1 MSEPAKKTDTETVL
15 TTTKGIA
22 TGSSGSIAQTAP
34 KRLSTDNTTDTQSPK
49 ISKLTEEQQVVQPP
63 VIVAEK
69 TPTLNEQMKILEE
82 MQKKAREEQQVTLI
96 AAVEDQ
102 PNFQQQLVE
111 ATQQQEVNT
120 PQQPQPSITAQ
131 SATST
136 ATVAAPHGVNPSMMS
151 DLLHTAAAVAAAQQ
165 VAAATVQVLP
175 GQPAGTIQLVS
186 AENVSKTQEM
196 MARGVVPQLVC
207 QPKEEQEK
215 YKNQT
220 IFTYLVTS
228 QGTLVAAN
236 SSDGNELI
244 TGGATPAN
252 NKKRGP
258 QRKGK
263 AKSNRKNASAAFNDQ
278 KGRCFGEKIPWIYHR
293 LFLYMLYLN
302 II

>member
-1 MSEPAKKTDTETVL
+1 MTEPAKKTDTETVL
-15 TTTKGIA
+15 NTTKGIA
-22 TGSSGSIAQTAP
+22 TGSSGSISQTAP

-49 ISKLTEEQQVVQPP
+49 ISKLAEEQQIVQPP
-63 VIVAEK
+63 VVVEK
-69 TPTLNEQMKILEE
+69 VHTLNEQMKILEE

-96 AAVEDQ
+96 SAVEDQ
-102 PNFQQQLVE
+102 SNFQQQQQLVE
-111 ATQQQEVNT
+111 ATQQQVSP
-120 PQQPQPSITAQ
+120 PQQPQPEITAQ

-151 DLLHTAAAVAAAQQ
+151 DLLHTAAAVAAAQG

-196 MARGVVPQLVC
+196 MARGIVPQLVC

-215 YKNQT
+215 YKDQT

-258 QRKGK
+258 QRKSK
-263 AKSNRKNASAAFNDQ
+263 AKTNRKNASAAFNDQ
-278 KGRCFGEKIPWIYHR
+278 KGRFIRENSLDYR
-293 LFLYMLYLN
+293 R
-302 II
+302 